1 MLSGMETAA
10 RTQTVIRLKPE
21 LMERVKYRAKGRN
34 LSVNAYVESV
44 LEEATK
50 APIPKLPREFKSS
63 PAIERLSGIIPAPS
77 REMLESDEKLAYILG
92 K

>member
-1 MLSGMETAA
+1 MEA
-10 RTQTVIRLKPE
+10 RAQTVIRLKPE

-34 LSVNAYVESV
+34 MSVNAYVESV

-50 APIPKLPREFKSS
+50 APIPKLPKGFKTS
-63 PAIERLSGIIPAPS
+63 PVIERLSGIIPAPTQ
-77 REMLESDEKLAYILG
+77 EMLESDERLAYILS